1 MDSGIEKT
9 LLSFDSKMYSITYWF
24 VSKDGETLSKLIYFP
39 SHVFWQWICSNLLQG
54 YQSNSFQYRI
64 IGGFAP
70 KYFWG
75 LLLLTWC
82 DMIIRIICYGPS
94 CFSKHRATY
103 GKQDTDF
110 DSNTSSFSQYFKP
123 FLATLYSTHSFPR
136 LIFKVVCCSLI
147 RL

>member
-24 VSKDGETLSKLIYFP
+24 VSKDGETLWKLIYFP

-75 LLLLTWC
+75 LLLLTWWFVSYV
-82 DMIIRIICYGPS
+82 MVQVVSQNIEQLMANKIQTLIQIHLAFHKISNHFWLLYILRIV
-94 CFSKHRATY
+94 FHVW
-103 GKQDTDF
+103 
-110 DSNTSSFSQYFKP
+110 SS
-123 FLATLYSTHSFPR
+123 R
-136 LIFKVVCCSLI
+136 
-147 RL
+147 